1 MNFKVKK
8 SEIVF
13 KGYVFNVQFDELE
26 YDSGNKGIR
35 EVVLHN
41 GGSVVVPVTDEEKI
55 VMITQYRYPFGKFM
69 LELPAGKLEKG
80 EDPQYCAERELTE
93 ETGYSS
99 ENITKLGAI
108 ATTPGFCSEI
118 LHIYLAEDLKAGEH
132 NREEG
137 EYGMEVFEFTLNEID
152 DKIMN
157 GEIFDSKTICGINYY
172 KTLLKRRSKG

>member
-1 MNFKVKK
+1 MNFKVTK
-8 SEIVF
+8 SETIFNGRVF
-13 KGYVFNVQFDELE
+13 DVQVDELE

-41 GGSVVVPVTDEEKI
+41 GGSVVLPVTDDGKI

-80 EDPQYCAERELTE
+80 EAPQYCAERELTE

-99 ENITKLGAI
+99 DNFTKLGTI
-108 ATTPGFCSEI
+108 ATTPGFCSEL
-118 LHIYLAEDLKAGEH
+118 LHIYLAENLKAGEH

-137 EYGMEVFEFTLNEID
+137 EYGMEVFEFTLDEID
-152 DKIMN
+152 EKIMN

-172 KTLLKRRSKG
+172 KTLIERRKKG